1 MNGCPAT
8 EIDDHRRWAAA
19 GYPAVAPQNL
29 LDSDIAFIFNEAQQS
44 YWGQGLWLG
53 FIKPQSGMPGGARM
67 CLFSSFGSPSS
78 GALPETFPTGSP
90 VEDKI
95 FSCKMEP
102 PPRPAR
108 LCISCARS
116 WPLHGEERKGG
127 QKPRRDS
134 CGLECTGRKACICI
148 GCIALSEF

>member
-1 MNGCPAT
+1 MFVLYHSASSANTPMGRTAWWPVSIAAAKLRGGYYVTRGGKVVMNGCPAT

-90 VEDKI
+90 VGDKI
-95 FSCKMEP
+95 F
-102 PPRPAR
+102 
-108 LCISCARS
+108 
-116 WPLHGEERKGG
+116 
-127 QKPRRDS
+127 
-134 CGLECTGRKACICI
+134 
-148 GCIALSEF
+148 